1 MVKILDDLARLG
13 RLAERF
19 VEIRSEPAMETIVAS
34 PFSLEALDGRRVTL
48 EAHRG
53 RRVLLAFLRNAQC
66 AVCNLWV
73 HTTEK
78 HAAAW
83 RQDGLDVIAV
93 FESSA
98 ERLKGQFAEWKPSF
112 AVLADPD
119 GAVHDAYGSRTDP
132 ARVQQVV
139 ESGIAHE
146 ALARANAAGFP
157 TIREEGSN
165 FFRLPAEILVDEAG
179 MIAMSHVAEDVGNHL
194 PDEVITAFARR
205 SR

>member
-1 MVKILDDLARLG
+1 MKTL
-13 RLAERF
+13 
-19 VEIRSEPAMETIVAS
+19 VAS
-34 PFSLEALDGRRVTL
+34 PFSLEALDGRPVTL

-98 ERLKGQFAEWKPSF
+98 DRLRGQFAEWKPSF

-119 GAVHDAYGSRTDP
+119 GSVHDAYGSRTDP
-132 ARVQQVV
+132 ARVHRVV
-139 ESGIAHE
+139 ESGVAHE

-157 TIREEGSN
+157 TMREEGSN
-165 FFRLPAEILVDEAG
+165 FFRLPAEILIDETG

-194 PDEVITAFARR
+194 SGEVITAFARR